1 MIYDTKIAVV
11 IRKDLL
17 DWQKVNV
24 TAFLSGGLAGF
35 YPEIVGEPYKD
46 ASAVLYTPLLRQPVF
61 VYGAEAAEMAR
72 THQRALSRNIRVAV
86 YTEPLFKT
94 NNDEDNRAS
103 VASFAT
109 DKLDLVGIGMHADGK
124 TVDKIV
130 NGLKFLG
137 R

>member
-1 MIYDTKIAVV
+1 MMYDTKIAVV

-35 YPEIVGEPYKD
+35 YPEIVGEPYQD

-61 VYGAEAAEMAR
+61 VYGAEAAEIMR

-94 NNDEDNRAS
+94 NNDTDNRAS
-103 VASFAT
+103 VASFTT
-109 DKLDLVGIGMHADGK
+109 DKLDLVGIGMYADGK
-124 TVDKIV
+124 TIDKIV

-137 R
+137 

>member
-1 MIYDTKIAVV
+1 MYDTKIAVV

-61 VYGAEAAEMAR
+61 VYGAEATEMMR

-94 NNDEDNRAS
+94 NNDNDNRAS
-103 VASFAT
+103 VASFTT
-109 DKLDLVGIGMHADGK
+109 DKLDLVGIGMYADGK
-124 TVDKIV
+124 TIDKVV

-137 R
+137 